1 MVILDVAAA
10 IIGILF
16 WAERRSLAT
25 PIRPSEKENRNLRTS
40 GPRHQRQTAMT
51 NQRTVAARYRPAPVA
66 AIAPS
71 GLRAWLC
78 FAFLIVAA
86 TIWYAAKGPLIVI
99 GLLAGFF
106 WSLNWLCHR
115 SPRTMYWI
123 VLIVEG
129 LMKRPAKALG
139 KRAPGASVHPGESLA
154 RELPCQQRPI
164 VSVQHARYHGDGC
177 RQHLA
182 RPIRERRFFGPI
194 DAAAHLLWRGA
205 QDCLR
210 LFTA

>member
-1 MVILDVAAA
+1 MTNRRLVPTPT
-10 IIGILF
+10 
-16 WAERRSLAT
+16 ESRRSDV
-25 PIRPSEKENRNLRTS
+25 P
-40 GPRHQRQTAMT
+40 
-51 NQRTVAARYRPAPVA
+51 PAPVA

-71 GLRAWLC
+71 GLRAWHC

-115 SPRTMYWI
+115 SPRTMHWI

-177 RQHLA
+177 RQHLGIIATA
-182 RPIRERRFFGPI
+182 RRHQRHDQRHFRVARRMSRTSFSESRGGVGFLS
-194 DAAAHLLWRGA
+194 HLRSLV
-205 QDCLR
+205 
-210 LFTA
+210 TMS